1 MSTFGAT
8 GAGATTGGRVK
19 GNSGCGERMSVYT
32 QELAAM
38 LAKYGVNVPKEQIIE
53 PPEKVLERAMAEYR
67 ESLTKSGND
76 MLIKAIGVEK
86 WQKLSDLAAKD
97 PNKAV
102 QFMDSQGGIDLIN
115 VVIDDVITFLEN

>member
-1 MSTFGAT
+1 
-8 GAGATTGGRVK
+8 
-19 GNSGCGERMSVYT
+19 MSVYT

-76 MLIKAIGVEK
+76 LLIKAIGMEK

-97 PNKAV
+97 PNKAIK
-102 QFMDSQGGIDLIN
+102 FMDSQGGIDLIN